1 MARPRTELQTLLES
15 ILGSKNVYFQPPEN
29 LGLKY
34 PCIVYERSGSKN
46 EHADNIKYIKHR
58 RYTITYIDQNPV
70 SPIVDELED
79 LPYCTSE
86 KSFISDNRNHFPFTI
101 YF

>member
-1 MARPRTELQTLLES
+1 MARPRTELHTLLES
-15 ILGSKNVYFQPPEN
+15 ILGSKNVYFQPPSN
-29 LGLKY
+29 KDLDF

-46 EHADNIKYIKHR
+46 EHADNLKYIKYK

-79 LPYCTSE
+79 LQYCTAE
-86 KSFISDNRNHFPFTI
+86 KSFVSENRNHFPFTI